1 MDSSSKTCF
10 IAVVAVSGSVVYL
23 AMQAHNRLLS
33 NFINQIEFQINTSS
47 SGAAAVREEPKK
59 KVRFAAEVA
68 EMGYG
73 GRAPAGRRNG
83 ENLEAMPQNWQAMY
97 KGILQQRN
105 LRGYM

>member
-1 MDSSSKTCF
+1 M
-10 IAVVAVSGSVVYL
+10 AVFAVSGSVVFL

-33 NFINQIEFQINTSS
+33 NFIKQMEFQINTSS
-47 SGAAAVREEPKK
+47 TGAAVAREEPKK
-59 KVRFAAEVA
+59 KVRFAADVA
-68 EMGYG
+68 EKGSG
-73 GRAPAGRRNG
+73 GRAAAAGGRRNG